1 MREGWRAESQLCE
14 ISLQFCDSITQ
25 PDAQDLFNLEGCPAA
40 VERLD
45 RQSISRNSNKAARCM
60 FKVKVGVEIGHQPA
74 VNASM
79 MVRAHSIIGATGRIL
94 KDARGTPG
102 RMRRAAIPAT
112 LDECKL
118 LAQQLENRFSIHGH
132 GAVPAVFSFKWR
144 QTTVRNI
151 TKRSDNNHIPGGQQ
165 PRRNCIF
172 ALQRASSIVY
182 CGAHMGNTFKTAFLL
197 TALTLLLLFLG
208 RILGGQNGMVIALVI
223 AAVLNFI
230 SYFYSDKIA
239 LTMYRAQP
247 VTREQL
253 PRAYAI
259 VERLTQKIGIPMPK
273 MYVIPT
279 DSPNAFAT
287 GRNPN
292 HASVAVTQGILN
304 LLNDEELEG
313 VLAHELGHVRNRDIL
328 ISSIAATVAG
338 AITYLAE
345 IGRWGMI
352 FGGYDRDDNNRGGGF
367 AALFML
373 ILAPIAAFLIQ
384 LAVSRSREYQA
395 DETGAHF
402 TGNPYA
408 LASALAK
415 LDAYSK
421 RLPLKATPSTA
432 HLFIIQPFLG
442 MNMMGLFQTH
452 PPIAKRIE
460 RLTGR
465 PAEFTMQ

>member
-1 MREGWRAESQLCE
+1 
-14 ISLQFCDSITQ
+14 
-25 PDAQDLFNLEGCPAA
+25 
-40 VERLD
+40 
-45 RQSISRNSNKAARCM
+45 
-60 FKVKVGVEIGHQPA
+60 
-74 VNASM
+74 
-79 MVRAHSIIGATGRIL
+79 
-94 KDARGTPG
+94 
-102 RMRRAAIPAT
+102 
-112 LDECKL
+112 
-118 LAQQLENRFSIHGH
+118 
-132 GAVPAVFSFKWR
+132 
-144 QTTVRNI
+144 
-151 TKRSDNNHIPGGQQ
+151 
-165 PRRNCIF
+165 
-172 ALQRASSIVY
+172 
-182 CGAHMGNTFKTAFLL
+182 MGNTFKTAFLL
-197 TALTLLLLFLG
+197 TALTLLLLFIG
-208 RILGGQNGMVIALVI
+208 RIFGGQNGMLIALI
-223 AAVLNFI
+223 FAAVLNFV
-230 SYFYSDKIA
+230 SYFFSDKIA

-247 VTREQL
+247 VTREEL
-253 PRAYAI
+253 PRAYQI

-287 GRNPN
+287 GRNPE

-304 LLNDEELEG
+304 LLNDEEMEG

-328 ISSIAATVAG
+328 ISSIAATIAG

-352 FGGYDRDDNNRGGGF
+352 FGGYERDREGRGGGGF

-373 ILAPIAAFLIQ
+373 ILAPIAAMLIQ

-395 DETGAHF
+395 DASGAHY

-421 RLPLKATPSTA
+421 RLPLQATPSTA
-432 HLFIIQPFLG
+432 HLFIVQPFLG
-442 MNMMGLFQTH
+442 QSLMSLFQTH

-465 PAEFTMQ
+465 PAEFSGLRP